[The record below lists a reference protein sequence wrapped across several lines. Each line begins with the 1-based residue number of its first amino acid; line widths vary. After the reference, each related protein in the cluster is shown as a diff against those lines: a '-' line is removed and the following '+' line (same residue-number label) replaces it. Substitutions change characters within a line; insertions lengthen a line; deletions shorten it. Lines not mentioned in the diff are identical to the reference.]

1 MISSYMPQPVHK
13 ILKLVWFDAICY
25 HAKFWQLQKKWVI
38 AKVFGKKFAIV
49 LFGLLPGIIR
59 YSTELNKINNA
70 FF

>member
-1 MISSYMPQPVHK
+1 MPFVTMQNFGNCK
-13 ILKLVWFDAICY
+13 
-25 HAKFWQLQKKWVI
+25 KKWVI